1 MDSTPAKLRIIL
13 TGPFRVMSPHGTDVP
28 IRSQKARGLLALLAL
43 APRGLR
49 ARVWLQDKLWSD
61 RGRDQAAAS
70 LRQALSQIRVELAP
84 YGDVL
89 VATRDMVGLDLAML
103 ELVLDTQT
111 DAEFLEG
118 LDVRDAE
125 FEAWL
130 RAERSV
136 RTPHAPG
143 NAGPFRQPPAM
154 RQPGHVAQVYLVS
167 EAAPAATERLT
178 EDIFLDCLAC
188 SLRETLA
195 PVIYRR
201 APGADVPDAVT
212 VTAQVILS
220 GPDLCAL
227 RVSIEQGTG
236 RRVIWTGMRHVP
248 RAGNMPTDHDAVLA
262 LVHETTDALADGLLL
277 QKLRTQEPLDAAMM
291 GRFALRKIFMMQ
303 PDAMVQAD
311 ALLARAFDMDPHP
324 NMLAWRIQLRVIQ
337 WMERHPTVASLEE
350 IEQLIAQALLL
361 DPNNSM
367 VLAASANARMLVTD
381 DAAGAAQLAQS
392 SLMMNPANPFAWDC
406 MSIGLLVLDRLEEAH
421 QHQRRANVIAARA
434 PIRHF
439 WDMGACLTSVVTGRY
454 DEALRLAQSAAA
466 LVPTFRPPLRYL
478 TALHAQMG
486 DHDRALVAARRLVQL
501 EPDFTLDKL
510 HRDPSY
516 PVYSLRKSGLLH
528 SDVMRDLAT
537 TPLSP

>member
-1 MDSTPAKLRIIL
+1 MDGTPAKLRLIL
-13 TGPFRVMSPHGTDVP
+13 SGPFRVVAPHGVDLP
-28 IRSQKARGLLALLAL
+28 IRSQKSRGLLALLAL

-84 YGDVL
+84 YGEVL
-89 VATRDMVGLDLAML
+89 VATRDMVGLDLAAIEM
-103 ELVLDTQT
+103 VLDTKT

-118 LDVRDAE
+118 LDVRDAA
-125 FEAWL
+125 FEEWL
-130 RAERSV
+130 RAERSA
-136 RTPHAPG
+136 RTPHAAG
-143 NAGPFRQPPAM
+143 NAGPFRQPSVL

-167 EAAPAATERLT
+167 EAAIVATERLT

-201 APGADVPDAVT
+201 SPGADAPDAVT

-220 GPDLCAL
+220 GSDQCTL

-277 QKLRTQEPLDAAMM
+277 QRLRTQEPLDAALM

-311 ALLARAFDMDPHP
+311 GLLARAFDMDPHP

-337 WMERHPTVASLEE
+337 WMERHPTLASVAE
-350 IEQLIAQALLL
+350 IEALIAQALLL

-367 VLAASANARMLVTD
+367 VLAASSNARMLVTD
-381 DAAGAAQLAQS
+381 DPAAAAQLAQS

-406 MSIGLLVLDRLEEAH
+406 MSIGLMSQGRLEEAH
-421 QHQRRANVIAARA
+421 QHQKRANLIAARA

-454 DEALRLAQSAAA
+454 DEALRLAQSASA

-478 TALHAQMG
+478 TVLHAQMG
-486 DHDRALVAARRLVQL
+486 DHDRAMMSAKRLMQL

-510 HRDPSY
+510 HRDPNY
-516 PVYSLRKSGLLH
+516 PVYSLRKSGLLQT
-528 SDVMRDLAT
+528 DLMRDLAT
-537 TPLSP
+537 TALSA